1 MSNAKY
7 HTGFRRLGA
16 AIIDSIIFTPLL
28 LADLWVLN
36 QTDNVWIV
44 FAWTVFN
51 ASLYY
56 LYSIF
61 FHYKFGRTIGKWVLR
76 IKVLDISETKL
87 LSLKQAI
94 LRDSLYL
101 VIQLIGL
108 LYFLYLVAKTGDL
121 DIIIMDY
128 RNFIDYSFLCWMA
141 LELISMLTNEK
152 RRAIHDWLAGSVV
165 IVAKGQG

>member
-1 MSNAKY
+1 MSDTKY

-28 LADLWVLN
+28 MVDLWILN

-44 FAWTVFN
+44 FLWTVFN
-51 ASLYY
+51 AALYCF
-56 LYSIF
+56 YSIF
-61 FHYKFGRTIGKWVLR
+61 FHYKFGRTIGKWVTGV
-76 IKVLDISETKL
+76 KVLGISETTL

-94 LRDSLYL
+94 LRDSVYL
-101 VIQLIGL
+101 VIQVIGM
-108 LYFLYLVAKTGDL
+108 LYFLYLVSKTGDL

-141 LELISMLTNEK
+141 LELLSMLTNEK
-152 RRAIHDWLAGSVV
+152 RRAIHDWLGGSVV
-165 IVAKGQG
+165 IVARGS

>member
-1 MSNAKY
+1 MSEAKY

-16 AIIDSIIFTPLL
+16 AIIDGVIFTPLL
-28 LADLWVLN
+28 MVDLWVLN

-44 FAWTVFN
+44 FLWTVFN
-51 ASLYY
+51 ALLYY
-56 LYSIF
+56 SYSIF
-61 FHYKFGRTIGKWVLR
+61 FHYRFGRTIGKWVMR
-76 IKVLDISETKL
+76 IKVLDINETKL

-101 VIQLIGL
+101 VIQLMGL

-121 DIIIMDY
+121 DIVIMDY
-128 RNFIDYSFLCWMA
+128 RNFIDYSFLGWMA
-141 LELISMLTNEK
+141 LELLSMLTNEK

-165 IVAKGQG
+165 IVAKGEE

>member
-1 MSNAKY
+1 MRDLKY
-7 HTGFRRLGA
+7 HTGVKRLGA

-28 LADLWVLN
+28 FADLWVLN

-61 FHYKFGRTIGKWVLR
+61 FHYKFGRTVGKWIVG
-76 IKVLDISETKL
+76 IKVVDLSETKL
-87 LSLKQAI
+87 LSLKQSF
-94 LRDSLYL
+94 LRDSFY
-101 VIQLIGL
+101 VILQLLGFV
-108 LYFLYLVAKTGDL
+108 YFLYRVAQTGDI

-128 RNFIDYSFLCWMA
+128 RNFIDYSFLGWMA
-141 LELISMLTNEK
+141 LELLSMLTNEK
-152 RRAIHDWLAGSVV
+152 RRAIQDQLAGSVV
-165 IVAKGQG
+165 IVTRGS

>member
-1 MSNAKY
+1 MSDTKY

-28 LADLWVLN
+28 MVDLWVLN

-44 FAWTVFN
+44 FLWTVFN
-51 ASLYY
+51 AALYY
-56 LYSIF
+56 FYSIF
-61 FHYKFGRTIGKWVLR
+61 FHYKFGRTIGKWVTG
-76 IKVLDISETKL
+76 IKVLDISEAKL
-87 LSLKQAI
+87 LSFKQAF

-101 VIQLIGL
+101 VLQIIGL
-108 LYFLYLVAKTGDL
+108 LYFLYKVASTGDL

-128 RNFIDYSFLCWMA
+128 RNFIDYSFLAWMV
-141 LELISMLTNEK
+141 LELVSMLTNEK

-165 IVAKGQG
+165 IVARGS

>member
-1 MSNAKY
+1 MRDLKY
-7 HTGFRRLGA
+7 HTGVKRLGA

-28 LADLWVLN
+28 FADLWVLN

-61 FHYKFGRTIGKWVLR
+61 FHYKFGRTVGKWIVG
-76 IKVLDISETKL
+76 IKVVDLSETKL
-87 LSLKQAI
+87 LSLKQSF
-94 LRDSLYL
+94 LRDSLYVILQLLGL
-101 VIQLIGL
+101 V
-108 LYFLYLVAKTGDL
+108 YFLYRVAQTGDI

-128 RNFIDYSFLCWMA
+128 RNFIDYSFLGWMA
-141 LELISMLTNEK
+141 LELLSMLTNEK
-152 RRAIHDWLAGSVV
+152 RRAIHDQLAGSVV
-165 IVAKGQG
+165 IVTRGS

>member
-1 MSNAKY
+1 MRDLKY
-7 HTGFRRLGA
+7 HTGVKRLGA

-28 LADLWVLN
+28 FADLWVLN

-61 FHYKFGRTIGKWVLR
+61 FHYKFGRTVGKWIVG
-76 IKVLDISETKL
+76 IKVVDLSETKL
-87 LSLKQAI
+87 LSLKQSF
-94 LRDSLYL
+94 LRDSLYVILQLLGL
-101 VIQLIGL
+101 V
-108 LYFLYLVAKTGDL
+108 YFLYRVAQTGDI

-128 RNFIDYSFLCWMA
+128 RNFIDYSFLGWMA
-141 LELISMLTNEK
+141 LELLSMLTNEK
-152 RRAIHDWLAGSVV
+152 RRAIQDQLAGSVV
-165 IVAKGQG
+165 IVTRGS

>member
-1 MSNAKY
+1 MNDEKY

-16 AIIDSIIFTPLL
+16 SIIDGTIFTPLL
-28 LADLWVLN
+28 MLDLWILN
-36 QTDNVWIV
+36 QTDNVWII
-44 FAWTVFN
+44 FAWTALN

-56 LYSIF
+56 TYSIY

-76 IKVLDISETKL
+76 IKVLDVSETKL
-87 LSLKQAI
+87 LTLKQSI

-101 VIQLIGL
+101 VIQIICL
-108 LYFLYLVAKTGDL
+108 LYFLIMVAKTGDL

-141 LELISMLTNEK
+141 LELITMLTNEK

-165 IVAKGQG
+165 IVAKGRQ

>member
-1 MSNAKY
+1 MRDLKY
-7 HTGFRRLGA
+7 HTGVKRLGA

-28 LADLWVLN
+28 FADLWVLN

-61 FHYKFGRTIGKWVLR
+61 FHYKFGRTVGKWIVG
-76 IKVLDISETKL
+76 IKVVDLSETKL
-87 LSLKQAI
+87 LSLKQSF
-94 LRDSLYL
+94 LRDSLY
-101 VIQLIGL
+101 VILQLLGFV
-108 LYFLYLVAKTGDL
+108 YFLYRVAQTGDI

-128 RNFIDYSFLCWMA
+128 RNFIDYSFLGWMA
-141 LELISMLTNEK
+141 LELLSMLTNEK
-152 RRAIHDWLAGSVV
+152 RRAIQDQLAGSVV
-165 IVAKGQG
+165 IVTRGS

>member
-16 AIIDSIIFTPLL
+16 AIIDGVIFTPLL

-108 LYFLYLVAKTGDL
+108 LYFLYLVAKTGNL

-128 RNFIDYSFLCWMA
+128 RNFIDYSFLGWMA
-141 LELISMLTNEK
+141 LELLSMLTNEK

-165 IVAKGQG
+165 IVAKAQE

>member
-1 MSNAKY
+1 MSASKY
-7 HTGFRRLGA
+7 HTGLRRLAA

-28 LADLWVLN
+28 FADLWVLN

-61 FHYKFGRTIGKWVLR
+61 FHYRFGRTVGKWIVG
-76 IKVLDISETKL
+76 IKVVDLSETRL
-87 LSLKQAI
+87 LSLKQSF
-94 LRDSLYL
+94 LRDSLY
-101 VIQLIGL
+101 VILQVLGFI
-108 LYFLYLVAKTGDL
+108 YFLYRVAQTGDI

-128 RNFIDYSFLCWMA
+128 RNFIDYSFLSWMA
-141 LELISMLTNEK
+141 IELLSMLTNEK
-152 RRAIHDWLAGSVV
+152 RRAIHDLLAGSVV
-165 IVAKGQG
+165 IVTRGS